1 MVRTPAFQAGER
13 GFDPR
18 RPYCRIA
25 GREGDRAP
33 LRRGMGTKGRTPR
46 RRWREYQT
54 TSGNRPIK
62 DFLDRLSD
70 HDAAA
75 VVAAMKDVR
84 QNGLRAARHLDEDI
98 WEVRAD
104 GDRVIY
110 RVLFA
115 PEGERQQVL
124 LALVAFNKKTQKTPP
139 RVLRLAKRRLK
150 DWRARGATRRISR
163 C

>member
-25 GREGDRAP
+25 GRESDRAP
-33 LRRGMGTKGRTPR
+33 LIRGMGTTGRAPR
-46 RRWREYQT
+46 RRWREYRT
-54 TSGNRPIK
+54 ASGNRPVK

-75 VVAAMKDVR
+75 VVAAMKEVR
-84 QNGLRAARHLDEDI
+84 QKGLRAARHLDEDI

-115 PEGERQQVL
+115 PEGEKQQVL
-124 LALVAFNKKTQKTPP
+124 LALAGFNKKTQKTPP
-139 RVLRLAKRRLK
+139 SVLRLARRRLK
-150 DWRARGATRRISR
+150 DWRARGTRGRISR